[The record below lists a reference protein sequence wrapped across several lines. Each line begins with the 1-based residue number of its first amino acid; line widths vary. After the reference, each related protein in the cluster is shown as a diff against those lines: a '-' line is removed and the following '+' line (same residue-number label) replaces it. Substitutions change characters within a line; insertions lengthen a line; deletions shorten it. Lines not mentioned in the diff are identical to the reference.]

1 MAAAPVPEAGATAA
15 TAPDAD
21 AFPGCRAIRISRE
34 EIDDHEGRIEHWDAA
49 TEIAMV
55 CEPVSVYHEHPSQR
69 VAHMAALIAVTRGSP
84 IETFGHADLLS
95 RDERGEPRRIMQA
108 DQTVYL
114 HPERDRPAG
123 SAMVVG
129 EDTLPDVIVEVDHT
143 TDVRRRKLAL
153 YESWGL
159 PEVWVEV
166 PDADSPS
173 RAASREPGVTIHLLH
188 PDGSYRQ
195 SAESRAFPGWT
206 ASEIHRA
213 MNEPTLSIET
223 MAVLDRVARAL
234 RARDGDQAGDAPFL
248 RRVRAESHAAGRAE
262 GRAEGR
268 AAGQAEG
275 RAEGRE
281 EGRVEG
287 RAEGRAAGHAGQR
300 TLLCRLAARRFGAGT
315 SERLADLIARVEDP
329 ARLAEIGEWIV
340 TCASGRELLHLCS
353 RSRPS

>member
-1 MAAAPVPEAGATAA
+1 M
-15 TAPDAD
+15 
-21 AFPGCRAIRISRE
+21 
-34 EIDDHEGRIEHWDAA
+34 
-49 TEIAMV
+49 
-55 CEPVSVYHEHPSQR
+55 
-69 VAHMAALIAVTRGSP
+69 
-84 IETFGHADLLS
+84 
-95 RDERGEPRRIMQA
+95 
-108 DQTVYL
+108 
-114 HPERDRPAG
+114 
-123 SAMVVG
+123 
-129 EDTLPDVIVEVDHT
+129 
-143 TDVRRRKLAL
+143 
-153 YESWGL
+153 
-159 PEVWVEV
+159 WVEV

-173 RAASREPGVTIHLLH
+173 RTASREPGVTIHVLH
-188 PDGSYRQ
+188 PDGSYRE

-213 MNEPTLSIET
+213 MNEPTLSVET

-248 RRVRAESHAAGRAE
+248 RRVRAESHAE

-268 AAGQAEG
+268 VEGRVEG
-275 RAEGRE
+275 RA

-340 TCASGRELLHLCS
+340 TGASGRELLHRCS